1 MSSYYKHLDT
11 TFQLNSLA
19 ECFPGFLQCPN
30 IRCPAVISSD
40 YNPEPLEF
48 LPLSK
53 ERRDKLNADHLE
65 AEKSKQ
71 LHARQTEKST
81 DNVENKVN
89 SEQKSLSVLGS
100 KEGSKKD
107 GSSYK
112 AKANCEFKNE
122 IYNIGEATPTS
133 TMNQNTAMA
142 FKELLHDPQNLTY
155 MMSSRISKRLDEP
168 ILLSKRRARKS
179 ANLPTIPSMDS
190 NSSSSKE
197 NTDKKFFER
206 PKRSFRLRN
215 EKPALSSAKI
225 ISVND
230 LRSKL
235 DN

>member
-81 DNVENKVN
+81 ENVENKVN
-89 SEQKSLSVLGS
+89 SEQKSLSVMGS
-100 KEGSKKD
+100 KEDSKKD
-107 GSSYK
+107 GSSNI
-112 AKANCEFKNE
+112 AKANFEFKNE

-142 FKELLHDPQNLTY
+142 FKELQHDPQNLTY

-179 ANLPTIPSMDS
+179 ANLPTIPPMDS

-197 NTDKKFFER
+197 NTEKKFFER